1 MPDGPVE
8 VVPYNPRW
16 PQMFEELRAVLQNAL
31 GILCRRIEHIGSTS
45 VPGLDAKPI
54 IDLDAVVAREDLPRA
69 IETLGGVGYIHQGDL
84 GIQGREAFAREAEDV
99 PRAGRRRAWPAHHL
113 YLCPED
119 SSELARHVAFR
130 DCLRANQE
138 LATQY
143 GTLKSDLA
151 KRYKSDREAYTLAKT
166 SFIENTLGLNSIS

>member
-1 MPDGPVE
+1 VE
-8 VVPYNPRW
+8 VVRYNPRW
-16 PQMFEELRAVLQNAL
+16 PQMFEELQAVLQNAL
-31 GILCRRIEHIGSTS
+31 GISCRRIEHVGSTS

-54 IDLDAVVAREDLPRA
+54 IDMDAVVAAKDLRQA
-69 IETLGGVGYIHQGDL
+69 IEILARLGYIHQGDL
-84 GIQGREAFAREAEDV
+84 GIHGREAFARETEDV
-99 PRAGRRRAWPAHHL
+99 PHSGRKRTWPAHHL
-113 YLCPED
+113 YVCPED
-119 SSELARHVAFR
+119 SPELARHLAFR

-166 SFIENTLGLNSIS
+166 DFIENALRVKCVS